1 MNLLEKEV
9 TSKQNLPSSQLPTA
23 YLVDVGPYS
32 EGESSRF
39 RNHPRSFQQH
49 ILLMLALIQRVKAA
63 GSATFGELSQKYEAI
78 VTSTLRLDF

>member
-23 YLVDVGPYS
+23 YLVDV
-32 EGESSRF
+32 
-39 RNHPRSFQQH
+39 
-49 ILLMLALIQRVKAA
+49 MALIQRVKAA